1 MSLKS
6 PLRKLALVGK
16 ITREQGLLGLAIVS
30 LQFIQKKS
38 SRKSQR
44 QKRLLIKGIR
54 YEDLLE
60 TYLGSDY
67 QQHTVTKGKELEIN
81 WLMPPPGK
89 GSGGH
94 MTLFRFIKFLE
105 KAGHKNHIYLHQPG
119 NGGNMAA
126 VWATMGDSFPKLE
139 ASMEWL
145 PDGGDMAPADAI
157 FATSWETAYIVHNS
171 KVNAKR
177 FYFVQDFE
185 PYFYQVGSLYLL
197 AENTYRFGFYG
208 ITAGRWL
215 ATKLKRDYRMEA
227 DYFSFGADKSVY
239 SYINDEPRKEVM
251 FYARPTTERR
261 GFEIG
266 ILALDLFHRKHPGY
280 KINMLGYDVSQY
292 DIPFPYE
299 NLKVLEHDQL
309 NELYNRCA
317 AGLVMSLT
325 NMSLLPLE
333 LLACG
338 AIPVVNDGENNRM
351 VSDNKFIE
359 YSAGEPAALA
369 EALSQAVSRKTP
381 ELHAKKASESV
392 EGDSWED
399 AGKKFIKI
407 VEDNMQAKGK
417 G

>member
-1 MSLKS
+1 
-6 PLRKLALVGK
+6 
-16 ITREQGLLGLAIVS
+16 
-30 LQFIQKKS
+30 
-38 SRKSQR
+38 
-44 QKRLLIKGIR
+44 
-54 YEDLLE
+54 
-60 TYLGSDY
+60 
-67 QQHTVTKGKELEIN
+67 
-81 WLMPPPGK
+81 MPPPGK

-94 MTLFRFIKFLE
+94 MDIFRFIQALE
-105 KAGHKNHIYLHQPG
+105 NAGHSCTIYLYSYENP
-119 NGGNMAA
+119 
-126 VWATMGDSFPKLE
+126 ATIAQVIAEMGDSYPRLK
-139 ASMEWL
+139 AKMYWL
-145 PDGGDMAPADAI
+145 RGGKMAPADAI
-157 FATSWETAYIVHNS
+157 FATSWDTAYPVYNDPS
-171 KVNAKR
+171 NAKR
-177 FYFVQDFE
+177 FYMIQDFE
-185 PYFYQVGSLYLL
+185 PYFYQVGGLYLL

-208 ITAGRWL
+208 ITLGPWIAK
-215 ATKLKRDYRMEA
+215 KLKPYRMKA
-227 DYFSFGADKSVY
+227 DFVDIGVDAATYKFD
-239 SYINDEPRKEVM
+239 NRNRRKEIL
-251 FYARPTTERR
+251 FYARPYTGRR